1 MKIQRGIFFTLI
13 EPMQIT
19 LGEVL
24 EEFFTIKKIHSR
36 GSIIY
41 PTEFSHFKAL
51 TGITLSP
58 LNENN
63 FWYDLSSMLKI
74 ENYILREKKEEN
86 RLLILLYYLYSKE
99 KTTLININMNRTMLA
114 QYLNISPIKLR
125 ESIKNYEKKGIIEVY
140 NSEFLLNVKLLE
152 QHHYNE
158 F

>member
-1 MKIQRGIFFTLI
+1 MKIQRGIFFTLV

-41 PTEFSHFKAL
+41 PFEYTRFKAL
-51 TGITLSP
+51 TCITLTP
-58 LNENN
+58 LKENN
-63 FWYDLSSMLKI
+63 FWYDLSNMLKI
-74 ENYILREKKEEN
+74 ENYILREKNEEN
-86 RLLILLYYLYSKE
+86 RLLILLYYFYTKE
-99 KTTLININMNRTMLA
+99 KTTLINTNMTRTKLA

-125 ESIKNYEKKGIIEVY
+125 EAIKNYEKKGIIEIY
-140 NSEFLLNVKLLE
+140 NSEFLLNIKLLE